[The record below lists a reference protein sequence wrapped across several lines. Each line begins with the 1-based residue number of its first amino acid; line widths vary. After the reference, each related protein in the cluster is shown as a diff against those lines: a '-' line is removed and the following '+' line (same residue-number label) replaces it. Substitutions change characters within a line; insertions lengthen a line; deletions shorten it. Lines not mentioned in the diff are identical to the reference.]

1 MRGDDE
7 MKHIKEYQE
16 VMRNLYKEAM
26 KYPDDK
32 LAKAIADVRDLIVEY
47 KNIIDSYETN
57 KKQLKIY
64 LVWFGNDDME
74 DMLVGVADT
83 REQAE
88 RMKEKLESIFED
100 AYEYHIQPWIT
111 NQVTIDDIQYRY

>member
-7 MKHIKEYQE
+7 MKHIREYQE

-57 KKQLKIY
+57 KTVI
-64 LVWFGNDDME
+64 
-74 DMLVGVADT
+74 
-83 REQAE
+83 
-88 RMKEKLESIFED
+88 
-100 AYEYHIQPWIT
+100 
-111 NQVTIDDIQYRY
+111 